1 MNTLPRSLR
10 EQQNDNET
18 NIMTTKGTESLSLEI
33 KRLIKAP
40 RDRVYAAWT
49 DPAQLK
55 QWFGPENVQT
65 HNLIADAR
73 VGGKFRW
80 DLTNSEGE
88 KMTCQGEYLELQPD
102 KKIVFTWQ
110 WEDDE
115 DWENHVSIV
124 TVELDD
130 AEGGTE
136 LRLTHEQLPNE
147 ESRDGHT
154 RGWNSALDK
163 LEELFSK

>member
-1 MNTLPRSLR
+1 MT
-10 EQQNDNET
+10 ET
-18 NIMTTKGTESLSLEI
+18 ENLSLEI

-55 QWFGPENVQT
+55 QWFGPEDVQT
-65 HNLIADAR
+65 RDLIANAR
-73 VGGKFRW
+73 VGGEFRW
-80 DLTNSEGE
+80 DLVNSEGE
-88 KMTCQGEYLELQPD
+88 NMTMRGEYRELQPD

-110 WEDDE
+110 WQDDE

-130 AEGGTE
+130 AD
-136 LRLTHEQLPNE
+136 EQLPNE
-147 ESRDGHT
+147 ESRDGHSA
-154 RGWNSALDK
+154 GWNSALDK
-163 LEELFSK
+163 LEKLFSK

>member
-1 MNTLPRSLR
+1 M
-10 EQQNDNET
+10 
-18 NIMTTKGTESLSLEI
+18 ITKGMERLSLEI
-33 KRLIKAP
+33 SRLIKAP
-40 RDRVYAAWT
+40 RDQVYAAWT

-65 HNLIADAR
+65 DDLVADVR

-88 KMTCQGEYLELQPD
+88 KMTCRGEYRELQPA
-102 KKIVFTWQ
+102 KIVFTWQ

-115 DWENHVSIV
+115 DWENHISIV

-130 AEGGTE
+130 ADGGGTE
-136 LRLTHEQLPNE
+136 LRLTHERLPNE

-163 LEELFSK
+163 LEKFSADKS